1 MIDWQPY
8 GPIYTVSPGIKRIND
23 LPIIEFDDQED
34 RYLKLK
40 KQAKENIFFDDLF
53 SPLHEKVIC
62 NKINSIIKKEYPHK
76 NKTFDNFID
85 MGFALQEDVA
95 IFHRSNKLIALHV
108 SFPSGWIPKEK
119 IGLSFANIHRPVPG
133 MESFLKN
140 ENKYVEM
147 MVEATTPIIRYVWGQ
162 HHGYYLCKQ
171 EPLAPEIKVMLTER
185 QTFVGLPEFDI
196 GIFLIRKKVM
206 LYEDTTTDFKVWYE
220 KMLETMSE
228 DQKKYKL
235 ED

>member
-1 MIDWQPY
+1 
-8 GPIYTVSPGIKRIND
+8 
-23 LPIIEFDDQED
+23 
-34 RYLKLK
+34 
-40 KQAKENIFFDDLF
+40 
-53 SPLHEKVIC
+53 
-62 NKINSIIKKEYPHK
+62 
-76 NKTFDNFID
+76 
-85 MGFALQEDVA
+85 VA

-133 MESFLKN
+133 MENFLKN

-206 LYEDTTTDFKVWYE
+206 LYEDTTADFKVWYE

>member
-8 GPIYTVSPGIKRIND
+8 GPIYTVSPGIKKIND
-23 LPIIEFDDQED
+23 LPIIEFDDQEE

-53 SPLHEKVIC
+53 STLHEKAIC

-76 NKTFDNFID
+76 NKNFDNFID

-119 IGLSFANIHRPVPG
+119 ISLSFANIHRPVPG
-133 MESFLKN
+133 MESFIKN
-140 ENKYVEM
+140 ENK
-147 MVEATTPIIRYVWGQ
+147 
-162 HHGYYLCKQ
+162 
-171 EPLAPEIKVMLTER
+171 
-185 QTFVGLPEFDI
+185 
-196 GIFLIRKKVM
+196 
-206 LYEDTTTDFKVWYE
+206 
-220 KMLETMSE
+220 
-228 DQKKYKL
+228 
-235 ED
+235 